1 MVARTAKLLSLD
13 KPKAFAVTRWEIWTA
28 VRQAR
33 RTCRSHPAEVRICWD
48 LDNTLADSG
57 SLIRLGKRLQDAV
70 QEAEPVPNMLRFVEA
85 TTAALPGAEHIVLTA
100 RLGSMRPDT
109 LTWLRRHAVQ
119 PSHGAVFFVP
129 YAEAKP
135 RVWRELARGSR
146 LVIVDDLSRGHEG
159 DQPSVDR
166 DLVEVA
172 RATASVYLG
181 LDEISQIAAN
191 PKGVEKMVSTV
202 VESLARSRS
211 TEKVGNGRSE
221 PPGGPSLSDRR

>member
-1 MVARTAKLLSLD
+1 V
-13 KPKAFAVTRWEIWTA
+13 A

-33 RTCRSHPAEVRICWD
+33 RSCRSRPAEVRICWD

-85 TTAALPGAEHIVLTA
+85 MTAALPEAEHIVLTA

-109 LTWLRRHAVQ
+109 ITWLRRHAVQ

-135 RVWRELARGSR
+135 RVWRQLARGSR

-159 DQPSVDR
+159 DRPSVDH
-166 DLVEVA
+166 DLVEAA

-181 LDEISQIAAN
+181 LDEITQIAAD
-191 PKGVEKMVSTV
+191 PKGVERIIAIV
-202 VESLARSRS
+202 VESFARSRS
-211 TEKVGNGRSE
+211 AGSVSNDPSE
-221 PPGGPSLSDRR
+221 PAGGPSLSD